1 MALGGF
7 RVTLLGGAG
16 ALALVASGQA
26 WAAEGAPVPAED
38 DAAAGA
44 ESGASSTIIVTGV
57 RGGPQR
63 TVAESPAPID
73 VVGAE
78 KLTTT
83 GASEFG
89 DALTKLLPSFNFSAT
104 HAGVFSVV
112 RPVSNRG
119 LSPAYTLVLVNGKRR
134 HNSAFMTNTTQD
146 SSGVNAVDLDL
157 IPNSAIGRIEVL
169 KDSAAAQYGTDAI
182 AGVANIQ
189 LDKREGFDASVQAGN
204 QYIGNGDRFS
214 WKAQAGYGF
223 KLGDG
228 GFLRISGDYRQ
239 RGGNWWNL
247 LATDTNLYGRPSSRS
262 VATVAATSGLSVAQV
277 NANAAAADARNANWN
292 RDGAHNGDPEIKAWN
307 LAYNGELPIGA
318 GWTLYSFGTAG
329 HRDVQIGNNLRRP
342 NGTANFTAL
351 FPDGYIP
358 LNNISETDYQFLGGI
373 RGEVSGWK
381 IDLSS
386 TYGRNRSRQL
396 SKLSIRPSL
405 GPTSPTSW
413 DNLANFR
420 FTEWTNNLDV
430 TREFDLGL
438 ARPVQFSF
446 GAEYRVDRFQT
457 FAGDELAWKPA
468 SYIYKVGDQ
477 QYDWNVGLA
486 ASPVVQGAIVLSPA
500 DQADA
505 QRKVYAG
512 YVDLGLYPLDNWYI
526 GAAVRAEHYNDGSGS
541 PIGVKLNS
549 RFEISPALALRGTV
563 GTGFRA
569 PSLTQSAYAQ
579 TDGRTALVL
588 NTATGLTEATPTV
601 AKLVTPDSAVGALLG
616 AQHLKAEK
624 SWNAGLGFVLTPT
637 PSLNITVDGYYI
649 KIKNR
654 IERSGRLFGTGITSI
669 LNANG
674 LTGIEQ
680 VEYFFNAV
688 DTSTRGVDVVADWNT
703 SLGGLGR
710 LNLSAAFN
718 YNNTK
723 VDRLPTVPTQLFGAG
738 GASLLGAGSAFFGGD
753 RIGELTVIN
762 PHTKLSLSGNW
773 TRGILALNAATTRYG
788 KYVQRT
794 AAGDDRYFGAKWITD
809 VSVSAQ
815 VTSWA
820 TVQVGATNLFNVR
833 PETNGPGSPQT
844 GQGYYG
850 PSPFNPNGGYYYGRF
865 SVSF

>member
-1 MALGGF
+1 MTRGGF
-7 RVTLLGGAG
+7 RVTLLAGAG
-16 ALALVASGQA
+16 ALALATSGQA
-26 WAAEGAPVPAED
+26 LAADEAILAPAAAAEAD
-38 DAAAGA
+38 AGA
-44 ESGASSTIIVTGV
+44 DALSTIVVTGI

-78 KLTTT
+78 KLKTT

-89 DALTKLLPSFNFSAT
+89 DALTKLLPSFNFAAT

-157 IPNSAIGRIEVL
+157 IPNSAISRIEVL

-182 AGVANIQ
+182 AGVVNIQ
-189 LDKREGFDASVQAGN
+189 LDKREGFDASFQGGE
-204 QYIGNGDRFS
+204 QYIGGGDRTS
-214 WKAQAGYGF
+214 WKAQGGYGVTF
-223 KLGDG
+223 GDG
-228 GFLRISGDYRQ
+228 GFLRVSGDYRQ

-247 LATDTNLYGRPSSRS
+247 LATDTNLYGKPAARS
-262 VATVAATSGLSVAQV
+262 AATVAATSGLSVAQV
-277 NANAAAADARNANWN
+277 NANVAAANARNASWN
-292 RDGAHNGDPEIKAWN
+292 ADGAHNGDPEIKAWN
-307 LAYNGELPIGA
+307 LAYNGELPLSA
-318 GWTLYSFGTAG
+318 DWTFYSFGTAG

-342 NGTANFTAL
+342 NGTASFTAL
-351 FPDGYIP
+351 FPDGYFP
-358 LNNISETDYQFLGGI
+358 LNNISESDVQILAGLKG
-373 RGEVSGWK
+373 VVAGWK
-381 IDLSS
+381 LDLSS
-386 TYGRNRSRQL
+386 TYGRNSSRQF
-396 SKLSIRPSL
+396 SKLSIRPAL

-420 FTEWTNNLDV
+420 FTEWTHNLDV
-430 TREFDLGL
+430 TREFDVGL
-438 ARPVQFSF
+438 ARPLQVSF

-457 FAGDELAWKPA
+457 FAGDELAWKTA
-468 SYIYKVGDQ
+468 SYIYKPGDQ

-486 ASPVVQGAIVLSPA
+486 ASPVVQAAIVLSPA

-505 QRKVYAG
+505 TRKVYAG
-512 YVDLGLYPLDNWYI
+512 YIDLGIYPVDNWYI

-588 NTATGLTEATPTV
+588 NPVSGLTEATPTV
-601 AKLVTPDSAVGALLG
+601 AKLVTPDSVVGALLG
-616 AQHLKAEK
+616 ASHLKAEK
-624 SWNAGLGFVLTPT
+624 SVNAGLGFVFTPT

-703 SLGGLGR
+703 SLGDFGR

-718 YNNTK
+718 YNKTRI
-723 VDRLPTVPTQLFGAG
+723 DRLPTVPGQLFSSA

-773 TRGILALNAATTRYG
+773 SKGILGVSATTTRYG
-788 KYVQRT
+788 SYVQRT

-809 VSVSAQ
+809 ISANVK

-820 TVQVGATNLFNVR
+820 TVQVGATNVFNVQ